1 MMSGLLDYW
10 PEIIVLTAAVAATV
24 SALLTLTQFR
34 KTRYEA
40 DLSIVKLDHSRIVLE
55 REIERLH
62 EQIYR
67 DGSRL
72 SEMNH
77 LLLDSIRS
85 RTPATSGEHL
95 DIGLS
100 GSAFLKSMSVDPA
113 TLVIDPDFVFVLT
126 PLNRSQLGV
135 YSAIRQ
141 ECEKVGL
148 RVRRGDETL
157 IKGPILPH
165 ILKEIAS
172 SRLVVANING
182 RNPNVFYELGIAQAL
197 GKSVL
202 LVVKSY
208 DDVPFDLR
216 QQQLVIY
223 GDLKELPTELGRA
236 LSRYALKPKN

>member
-1 MMSGLLDYW
+1 MIEDLFKYL
-10 PEIIVLTAAVAATV
+10 PEILSLTGAVAAIV
-24 SALLTLTQFR
+24 GALLVFTQLR
-34 KTRYEA
+34 RTRYETE
-40 DLSIVKLDHSRIVLE
+40 LNHVRLDHSRIVLE
-55 REIERLH
+55 REIEKLH

-85 RTPATSGEHL
+85 KTPSTSGEHL

-100 GSAFLKSMSVDPA
+100 GSAFLKSMGLDPA
-113 TLVIDPDFVFVLT
+113 SLAIDPDFVFVLT
-126 PLNRSQLGV
+126 PLNSNQLNV
-135 YSAIRQ
+135 YNIVKK
-141 ECEKVGL
+141 ECEKIGL
-148 RVRRGDETL
+148 RVRRGDEKR
-157 IKGPILPH
+157 IEGPILPH
-165 ILKEIAS
+165 ILKEIAT

-197 GKSVL
+197 GKPVL

-208 DDVPFDLR
+208 DEVPFDLR

-223 GDLKELPTELGRA
+223 DDIKSLPEEFAKA
-236 LSRYALKPKN
+236 LSRYALSSGK